1 MCASSGLTFLPEK
14 KEISL
19 NSMFIIEG
27 YAYSQKTINSF
38 KNRNV
43 FLESTDGEKVELI
56 LQQILKGQMSLT
68 QAIFKTKKELKPNTK
83 YFLKFSNLTK
93 NEKSEMYQ
101 WNSKTNK
108 SEQVYWQTTNLK
120 EINLL
125 NSDLKINFEKTKVIH
140 YGCGP
145 SANAIFEILN
155 KSENEI
161 WYRTEVIDLT
171 TKLKRVYIIREWN
184 NNLNVG
190 HGMCAGAFTFKRKGS
205 YKVRFT
211 PINTDGKMN
220 KTTKWITFDNPYN
233 NQKGFGF

>member
-1 MCASSGLTFLPEK
+1 MKKIFTPLLIFISIQFSIANDFMCASSGLTFLPEK

-43 FLESTDGEKVELI
+43 FLESSNGEIVELI

-101 WNSKTNK
+101 WNAKTKK
-108 SEQVYWQTTNLK
+108 SEQVYWQTTEQK
-120 EINLL
+120 KINLL
-125 NSDLKINFEKTKVIH
+125 NNNLKIDFKKTEVIH

-161 WYRTEVIDLT
+161 WYRTEIVDMT
-171 TKLKRVYIIREWN
+171 TGSKIIYIIREWN
-184 NNLNVG
+184 NSLSVG
-190 HGMCAGAFTFKRKGS
+190 HGMCSGAFLFKEKES
-205 YKVRFT
+205 IKS
-211 PINTDGKMN
+211 DLHL
-220 KTTKWITFDNPYN
+220 
-233 NQKGFGF
+233 